1 MIQLIV
7 TKLQCKHVRCA
18 TIYYFICCYVIF
30 SLGNSLRD
38 EIEQVEDKLK
48 LLENFDQELYTQSEV
63 LDNLE
68 QILESQNFPWNLS
81 ENGETC
87 TLMVS

>member
-1 MIQLIV
+1 M
-7 TKLQCKHVRCA
+7 A
-18 TIYYFICCYVIF
+18 TIYYCSSCYVVF
-30 SLGNSLRD
+30 SLENSLHD
-38 EIEQVEDKLK
+38 EIRQVEDKLK
-48 LLENFDQELYTQSEV
+48 VLENFDQELDTQSEV

-68 QILESQNFPWNLS
+68 QILESQSFPWNLA